1 MRFINRKEEMRRL
14 NAQIMRDESGL
25 AVIWGRRRVGKTRLL
40 LEWSKKN
47 HGLYTVADQSAPAIQ
62 RSYFAESVS
71 NHLQGFD
78 QVVYPDWRSLLR
90 RLTTET
96 ASRAWRGPVIIDEFP
111 YLVGTDKAFESIFQ
125 NWLDH
130 DAKRA
135 GLLIAI
141 AGSSQRMMQGLVLN
155 SSAPLYGRATTMIE
169 LKPLLPGFLRT
180 ALQLTDDIRSIESYT
195 VWGGIPRYWEL
206 AAEYG
211 DKLDLA
217 VDQCVLDPLSPLHR
231 EPDRL
236 LLEEMPPAASLRP
249 LLDSIGAGSHR
260 VSEIAGRLRQPV
272 TSLARPLS
280 RLIELG
286 LIRRELPFGES
297 EKSSKRSL
305 YRISDPFIRFWFRVV
320 APNRSLL
327 AESPPETRLSVWLKN
342 KPCLFAQTWEE
353 LCRQSVPQLQKSDC
367 PLAEKGPWGPAR
379 RYWRGNSPEWDLVA
393 RSLDGRRL
401 LLGEVKYHAQRAT
414 PVMVQGAANALL
426 RKGVPDIPGFKD
438 CDIVHAVFSPHSTV
452 AAEIGQGVYQ
462 VTAAT
467 VLACLS

>member
-1 MRFINRKEEMRRL
+1 MHRL
-14 NAQIMRDESGL
+14 NAQIMRGESGL

-47 HGLYTVADQSAPAIQ
+47 RGLYTVADQSAPAIQ

-78 QVVYPDWRSLLR
+78 QVVYPDWKSLFR
-90 RLTTET
+90 RLTHE
-96 ASRAWRGPVIIDEFP
+96 AANRAWRGPVIFDEFP

-125 NWLDH
+125 NWIDH

-155 SSAPLYGRATTMIE
+155 YSAPLYGRASTMIE

-180 ALQLTDDIRSIESYT
+180 ALQLTDDIRIIESYA
-195 VWGGIPRYWEL
+195 VWGGIPRYWEF

-236 LLEEMPPAASLRP
+236 LLEEMPPATALRP

-260 VSEIAGRLRQPV
+260 VSEIAGRLQQPV
-272 TSLARPLS
+272 TSLSRPLS

-305 YRISDPFIRFWFRVV
+305 YRISDPFIRFWFRIV
-320 APNRSLL
+320 APNRSFL
-327 AESPPETRLSVWLKN
+327 AESPSETRLSVWLKN
-342 KPCLFAQTWEE
+342 KPSLFAETWEE
-353 LCRQSVPQLQKSDC
+353 LCRQSVPQLQKSDS
-367 PLAEKGPWGPAR
+367 PLAQIGPWGPAR

-393 RSLDGRRL
+393 RSLDGKRL
-401 LLGEVKYHAQRAT
+401 LLGEVKYHAQRAA
-414 PVMVQGAANALL
+414 PGMVRSAANALL
-426 RKGVPDIPGFKD
+426 RKGVPDIPGCKD
-438 CDIVHAVFSPHSTV
+438 CDIVHAVFFPHS
-452 AAEIGQGVYQ
+452 AAPAKIEEGVYI